1 MSLNFLTE
9 STKDFKETETIG
21 SFAGSNKLN
30 AFNAV
35 FESAAQFMATKGI
48 DVKADLNTLVKK
60 PAMMSAFK
68 DKVLGGLD
76 LDISKPREHALFEQA
91 SQLWDN
97 CVSDYISESA
107 IVGQLLPFKAMD
119 LPILIKQHLSVA
131 AKDIMQTEVTKSP
144 VIKKQMER
152 RWLVDTKTNKKWE
165 YPTCFFKDEYKEIFA
180 AGKGLR
186 IKDTAVSLPIFNYD
200 IVANLSDGNPARD
213 KITYDLEV
221 TKVIDDLGNTITL
234 AKPMYINMNDSRW
247 KGGEINETV
256 VTNATTV
263 PPTTALVEDMIVGTV
278 NFQTNSVSLNSCNNK
293 IKKVIFSGYLSNELN
308 ERALTIDYTREEREW
323 KIEDGFRMDVPYSL
337 EELEDAKVL
346 LDVDLYKKTY
356 DNLTDILVHVED
368 NGILDWLDDDFAKYE
383 GLELDP
389 LGFNSFIKKT
399 NFDCDYK
406 TKAVGVL
413 QSDYIKGQLKWE
425 IDRFINALVDT
436 CKMEDLTFVC
446 YGNPVY
452 VSLLSDNVNWVVK
465 SGDMVGGVKANYS
478 YGVMNSG
485 SVKIQVV
492 ATNKIDSAKYKKLRF
507 IPYPLGKEQFTFKH
521 YKYVTH
527 ILTTANSGYKAADRP
542 GGSMTNLMATNRCK
556 TVSVQGIQ
564 GELEFLNVAFAT
576 AGM

>member
-21 SFAGSNKLN
+21 SFAGSNRVN
-30 AFNAV
+30 EFNAV
-35 FESAAQFMATKGI
+35 FESAAKFMATKGI
-48 DVKADLNTLVKK
+48 DVKADLNTIVKA
-60 PAMMSAFK
+60 PAMMTAYK
-68 DKVLGGLD
+68 EHVLDGLGLD
-76 LDISKPREHALFEQA
+76 VTNGRERALYEQA

-97 CVSDYISESA
+97 CVSDYVSESA

-152 RWLVDTKTNKKWE
+152 RWLVDTKTKKRWE

-180 AGKGLR
+180 AGKGLK
-186 IKDTAVSLPIFNYD
+186 IKDTPVALPLFNYD
-200 IVANLSDGNPARD
+200 IVANLSDGNPSRD
-213 KITYDLEV
+213 KITYDLQI
-221 TKVIDDLGNTITL
+221 TKVIDDAEQVITL

-247 KGGEINETV
+247 KGGEIDETYMNTATPPV
-256 VTNATTV
+256 AVT
-263 PPTTALVEDMIVGTV
+263 VEDMVVGTV
-278 NFQTNSVSLNSCNNK
+278 NFLTNSVSLNACNNK
-293 IKKVIFSGYLSNELN
+293 IKSVVFSGYLSNELN
-308 ERALTIDYTREEREW
+308 ERSLTIDYTREEREW

-337 EELEDAKVL
+337 EELEDAKAL
-346 LDVDLYKKTY
+346 LDIDLYKKTY

-368 NGILDWLDDDFAKYE
+368 NGILDWLNTEFAKYD

-399 NFDCDYK
+399 EFDCDYK

-492 ATNKIDSAKYKKLRF
+492 ATNKIDSSKYQKLRF
-507 IPYPLGKEQFTFKH
+507 IPFPLGKEQFTFKH
-521 YKYVTH
+521 YKYATH
-527 ILTTANSGYKAADRP
+527 ILTTANSGYRAADRP
-542 GGSMTNLMATNRCK
+542 GGSMTNLMATNRC
-556 TVSVQGIQ
+556 TTISVQGIQ
-564 GELEFLNVAFAT
+564 GELAFKNVAFAT